1 MTPLRTVQT
10 VFTLRVRAIDTGGN
24 VTETSVATYQ
34 VTADATAPTVVGV
47 TPRDGSQVNLGIN
60 AVAATF
66 NEPVAPASVTTSN
79 FRLFRAGADGIAGN
93 GDDVAVPAAAV
104 TLSQQDRTALL
115 TMASPL
121 AADLYRGVMGAG
133 VADAVG
139 NVSSATTAWTFRVV
153 LGNLAGGDDFTING
167 SITTPGGEQTWSFLG
182 NAGQRVFFDGQNPCG
197 FGFQD
202 LRYTVTDPAGVV
214 FINAASLSG
223 CALDEGTKVLPLA
236 GVYRVRVFGAGSA
249 TGSYVLKVW
258 NVPTPV
264 PVPIALNQTVSIGVP
279 AAGAGNIARPG
290 ESDVYTIALTAGQK
304 VYADG
309 ANPCGFG
316 FQDLRWTLRA
326 SNGTVV
332 FPIAPSGN
340 TLGQLSGCVADVGE
354 VTIPATGTYT
364 LAVVGNDEVTRATY
378 TATLWNANPPVPVAI
393 ALNQTISNGAPVAGA
408 GNIETPGKP
417 TSIQSR

>member
-1 MTPLRTVQT
+1 MVSARDFAAKFKDPFLRRAVPQM
-10 VFTLRVRAIDTGGN
+10 FTWPDIPTMAGFSLLAYLHTG
-24 VTETSVATYQ
+24 
-34 VTADATAPTVVGV
+34 
-47 TPRDGSQVNLGIN
+47 N
-60 AVAATF
+60 AAF
-66 NEPVAPASVTTSN
+66 PA
-79 FRLFRAGADGIAGN
+79 G
-93 GDDVAVPAAAV
+93 VAVPAAAV

-153 LGNLAGGDDFTING
+153 LGNLAGGDDFTMNG

-279 AAGAGNIARPG
+279 AAGAGNIETRP
-290 ESDVYTIALTAGQK
+290 SDVYTFPLVPGRRCISTTTTRAGSDSRPAMEGGERRIAGVPTRRTA
-304 VYADG
+304 A
-309 ANPCGFG
+309 
-316 FQDLRWTLRA
+316 RSTRA
-326 SNGTVV
+326 S
-332 FPIAPSGN
+332 A
-340 TLGQLSGCVADVGE
+340 
-354 VTIPATGTYT
+354 
-364 LAVVGNDEVTRATY
+364 R
-378 TATLWNANPPVPVAI
+378 
-393 ALNQTISNGAPVAGA
+393 
-408 GNIETPGKP
+408 
-417 TSIQSR
+417 